1 MNPTIS
7 VVNRS
12 RTVSDADIKRNLR
25 ALQKQ
30 ITRDF
35 EPAWGW
41 GANLRFDAR
50 KFDMKMVIGD
60 HAKSGDL
67 GFHIEGG
74 KPVGYIYAKDDL
86 DAEGEY
92 TSTLSHELL
101 EMIADPNVNL
111 YAAGPFRFKGRRGV
125 GFFALE
131 VCDPVQE
138 NYYKIDGVRVQAT
151 PGRSPPSAAGRPTT
165 CRPDARDWAS
175 AQGTDRTCGRTEGV
189 DLSDPF
195 SRIPQSGNE
204 GLKLVVL
211 SRLSPRCPSF
221 ASCAGKA

>member
-12 RTVSDADIKRNLR
+12 RTVSDADIKRNLH

-50 KFDMKMVIGD
+50 KFDMKMVIKE
-60 HAKSGDL
+60 HAKGGDL

-74 KPVGYIYAKDDL
+74 KPVGYVYAKDDL
-86 DAEGEY
+86 EAEGEY

-131 VCDPVQE
+131 V
-138 NYYKIDGVRVQAT
+138 VRVQDFVLPEWFEEYHKKGSMKMDHMRVLDAPFTLAEGGYTDVFSKGRWHSLTGPRAT
-151 PGRSPPSAAGRPTT
+151 PKPQRHRLLTRMSVMRSGVLPPA
-165 CRPDARDWAS
+165 
-175 AQGTDRTCGRTEGV
+175 
-189 DLSDPF
+189 
-195 SRIPQSGNE
+195 
-204 GLKLVVL
+204 
-211 SRLSPRCPSF
+211 
-221 ASCAGKA
+221 